1 MENKVANVASTPD
14 PTYGPNPPIQRPDA
28 GASAVPAAPR
38 QDPVDM
44 RLVIEEDQASGSYVY
59 KTVNRL
65 TGEVLM
71 QFPRDDVLK
80 MRGRIDYEA
89 GAVIRTKA

>member
-1 MENKVANVASTPD
+1 
-14 PTYGPNPPIQRPDA
+14 
-28 GASAVPAAPR
+28 
-38 QDPVDM
+38 M

-59 KTVNRL
+59 KQVNRL

-80 MRGRIDYEA
+80 MREQLDYEA
-89 GAVIRTKA
+89 GDVIRTKA